1 VSIYLVVETER
12 REMNDLKICER
23 CECYRIG
30 AHELAYCVLI
40 RAGETCDREE
50 EEECSTDAQ

>member
-1 VSIYLVVETER
+1 
-12 REMNDLKICER
+12 MNDLKICER